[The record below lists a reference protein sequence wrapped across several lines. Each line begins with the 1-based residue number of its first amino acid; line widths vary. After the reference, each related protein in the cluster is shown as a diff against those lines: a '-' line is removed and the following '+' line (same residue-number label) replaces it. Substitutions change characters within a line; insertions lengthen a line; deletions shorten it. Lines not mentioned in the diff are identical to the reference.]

1 MAFWERGFASVYD
14 KMNAAMEAGFMGRR
28 RSALVGP
35 ITGTVLEIGAGTGA
49 NLAHY
54 ESADRVICTEP
65 SAPMR
70 ARLAPRI
77 AAARVP
83 IEVRDCAAESLP
95 FDDDSFDVA
104 VSTLVLCTVG
114 DVDRTLSEIRR
125 VLKPGAKL
133 LFIEHGGGADG
144 RRGQWQRRLDP
155 LWTRVGCGCHLTRD
169 VRANLDRNG
178 YDVVEF
184 EQFSPRRTPPVLLP
198 FAQGVA
204 VP

>member
-1 MAFWERGFASVYD
+1 MAIWERGFASVYD

-35 ITGTVLEIGAGTGA
+35 LTGRVLEIGSGTGA

-54 ESADRVICTEP
+54 ELADRVICTEP

-70 ARLAPRI
+70 QRLAPRI
-77 AAARVP
+77 DAAKVP
-83 IEVRDCAAESLP
+83 IEVYDCAAEALP
-95 FDDDSFDVA
+95 FDDASFDVA
-104 VSTLVLCTVG
+104 VSTLVLCTVS
-114 DVDRTLSEIRR
+114 DVTRTLEQIRR

-133 LFIEHGGGADG
+133 VFIEHGGGADG
-144 RRGQWQRRLDP
+144 KRGRWQRRIEP
-155 LWTRVGCGCHLTRD
+155 VWTRVGCGCRLTRD
-169 VRANLDRNG
+169 TRANLEAAG
-178 YDVVEF
+178 YDVIEF

-198 FAQGVA
+198 FNQGVA